1 MDRFKRYSSSMA
13 ACEMVGAATSGGGA
27 GGAGRAACGA
37 RRYWPGAGAASGYT
51 TPNSAAHAALA
62 ANLRASFLLGAATQY
77 WHSSTVPGFLAVVG
91 ISRQSRTFPDVRV
104 AVDVD
109 SHGEQHV
116 LRPVSLHGQLAVLHV
131 RPHVRQ

>member
-13 ACEMVGAATSGGGA
+13 ACEMVGAATRG

-77 WHSSTVPGFLAVVG
+77 WYSSTVPGFLAAG
-91 ISRQSRTFPDVRV
+91 ISRQ
-104 AVDVD
+104 
-109 SHGEQHV
+109 
-116 LRPVSLHGQLAVLHV
+116 
-131 RPHVRQ
+131 